1 MEEVIKPK
9 KKKVILLLVVF
20 ILLIAG
26 GSIFGWYKYQQNQ
39 KEQYAKNLAK
49 TSADMQL
56 EFLLSSMLVAGYSEV
71 WNNAIDSDM
80 DFNVQLTTYQE
91 NLSKKGTLDDRE
103 NGQNKIRDKMKLL
116 QNPPK
121 EYKDSYNALKK
132 MYGTYSKMVDQSL
145 SPTGSLIEFN
155 KNTNELYSQ
164 FEQQQEELQIT
175 LPADVKK
182 LKKKYEKEK
191 SKE

>member
-1 MEEVIKPK
+1 MENSIKPK
-9 KKKVILLLVVF
+9 KKKVFLFLLVF
-20 ILLIAG
+20 TLLIAG
-26 GSIFGWYKYQQNQ
+26 GSIFGWYKYEKNQ

-56 EFLLSSMLVAGYSEV
+56 EFLLSSILVAGYSDV
-71 WNNAIDSDM
+71 WDNAIDSGM
-80 DFNVQLTTYQE
+80 DFNVQLATYKE
-91 NLSKKGTLDDRE
+91 NLSKKGSLDARE

-121 EYKDSYNALKK
+121 EYKDSYIVLKK
-132 MYGTYSKMVDQSL
+132 MYGIYSKMVDQSL

-164 FEQQQEELQIT
+164 FEQQKEELQIT
-175 LPADVKK
+175 LPTDVKK